1 VNDDRVHGDVDGLA
15 AAYVRLAAIL
25 VHAAW
30 RMGRGSIVAANRYT
44 GAERAA
50 ARSRTPAA
58 QRVIRGTSM
67 IAGIIVVA
75 VAYLVGSISFAMV
88 ASRVFGLPDPHDYG
102 SGNPGASNVLRT
114 GHRKAALVTLV
125 GDGIKGFVVVEAA
138 ILIAAAMAL
147 PGFVVPAAAL
157 AVFLGHLFPV
167 YYGFRGGKGVATAA
181 GIVFALNWPVGL
193 VLAIVWLTLAFG
205 FKISSLAGLVAAALM
220 PLGMFYELGAV
231 PVTFVMVVIAVL
243 VFWRHRENIR
253 KLVRGDE
260 RVIGRE

>member
-1 VNDDRVHGDVDGLA
+1 
-15 AAYVRLAAIL
+15 
-25 VHAAW
+25 
-30 RMGRGSIVAANRYT
+30 
-44 GAERAA
+44 
-50 ARSRTPAA
+50 
-58 QRVIRGTSM
+58 
-67 IAGIIVVA
+67 
-75 VAYLVGSISFAMV
+75 
-88 ASRVFGLPDPHDYG
+88 FGLPDPHDYG

-138 ILIAAAMAL
+138 
-147 PGFVVPAAAL
+147 
-157 AVFLGHLFPV
+157 
-167 YYGFRGGKGVATAA
+167 
-181 GIVFALNWPVGL
+181 IVFALNWPVGL

-253 KLVRGDE
+253 KLVRGD
-260 RVIGRE
+260 